1 MKLNNFKDFM
11 INFGKKR
18 YLKLFLFFI
27 AALFAGFLE
36 FIGIALI
43 YPFIMLIISPDIV
56 IDAAYYTKYIQIIGI
71 HNLKLTT
78 FIIGIAILLIFI
90 FKNIYII
97 LNTYLQLKFVNNW
110 KNDLKGKF
118 MKYFIY
124 APYKDVMNVSRADKM
139 YILTTLASQSIDVFV
154 MRTLNLITNAIII
167 TMIIGILFVKF
178 PLAAVVTIIFVVLST
193 GIQNRYFKN
202 KTTELAKIIN
212 KKSRIYN
219 QTIMEIIGNLKEFKI
234 LSAEDAFFKNYFKTE
249 KELCKIGFTQQ
260 FYLSIPSYIIEILI
274 VVSLLLLGVII
285 TVKNIGDNSALIA
298 SYAVIAAAIFR
309 IAPALNRIQ
318 TSIININTSRE
329 FVRKINEYY
338 DKFQLNKFKPYSLNN
353 KKRLPFKHCI
363 ELKNIYFA
371 YNEGKDIIKNL
382 SLTIEKG
389 DFIGI
394 IGLSGA
400 GKSTFADILTGL
412 LPIKSGKILLDGLEL
427 TYKNFPY
434 FRNMIGYVPQQV
446 NVLDKS
452 FKENIAWG
460 IPDDCIDEEGI
471 IKTLQEVRLYDV
483 VSSYEDGL
491 NAKPLINSNG
501 LSQGQKQRL
510 AIARALYR
518 DPEILILDEA
528 TSSLD
533 VLTENE
539 ITEMLNVICQHK
551 TIIAIAHRLST
562 LKACNKLVY
571 MKDGCIVDTGT
582 FDELST
588 RHADFENLVKLSSL
602 K

>member
-1 MKLNNFKDFM
+1 MKLYNFK
-11 INFGKKR
+11 NFITNYGQKR
-18 YLKLFLFFI
+18 YFKLFLFFI
-27 AALFAGFLE
+27 MALFAGFLE
-36 FIGIALI
+36 FAGVALI
-43 YPFIMLIISPDIV
+43 YPFIILIIKPDMV
-56 IDAAYYTKYIQIIGI
+56 VNSVYYTKYIQIIGI
-71 HNLKLTT
+71 HNPQLIS
-78 FIIGIAILLIFI
+78 FIIGITVLFIFI
-90 FKNIYII
+90 LKNIYMII
-97 LNTYLQLKFVNNW
+97 NTYMQLKFVSDW
-110 KNDLKGKF
+110 QRDLKGLF
-118 MKYFIY
+118 IRYFIY
-124 APYKDVMNVSRADKM
+124 APYKDIMKISRADKS
-139 YILTTLASQSIDVFV
+139 YISNTLVAQSINGFI
-154 MRTLNLITNAIII
+154 MRALSLVTNAIII
-167 TMIIGILFVKF
+167 VMIIGFLLIKF
-178 PLAAVVTIIFVVLST
+178 PLAASAAIIFVVVSLNL
-193 GIQNRYFKN
+193 QNRYFKN
-202 KTTELAKIIN
+202 KIYKLAKILN
-212 KKSRIYN
+212 EQSRRYN
-219 QTIMEIIGNLKEFKI
+219 QTCNEIITNLKEFKI
-234 LSAEDAFFKNYFKTE
+234 LSVEDTFFKNYFKNE
-249 KELCKIGFTQQ
+249 KDFRDIEVTQM
-260 FYLSIPSYIIEILI
+260 FYVSIPQYIIEIL
-274 VVSLLLLGVII
+274 VVLSLLLLGIII
-285 TVKNIGDNSALIA
+285 TIKNFTNNSMLIA
-298 SYAVIAAAIFR
+298 SYAVIAASIFR

-329 FVRKINEYY
+329 FVQKINEYY
-338 DKFQLNKFKPYSLNN
+338 DKFQLNKFKPYSVNN
-353 KKRLPFKHCI
+353 KRRLPFKHYI

-371 YNEGKDIIKNL
+371 YNEGKNVIKNL

-412 LPIKSGKILLDGLEL
+412 LPIQSGKILLDGQEL

-539 ITEMLNVICQHK
+539 ITEMLNVIGQHK

-571 MKDGCIVDTGT
+571 MKDGCIIDTGT

>member
-1 MKLNNFKDFM
+1 MKLNNFKNFI

-18 YLKLFLFFI
+18 CLKLSLFFI
-27 AALFAGFLE
+27 TALFAGFLE
-36 FIGIALI
+36 FAGIALI

-56 IDAAYYTKYIQIIGI
+56 TNSVYYTKYTQIIGI
-71 HNLKLTT
+71 YNTQLTA
-78 FIIGIAILLIFI
+78 FVIGIAVLFIFI

-97 LNTYLQLKFVNNW
+97 LNTFFQLQFVSNW
-110 KNDLKGKF
+110 KRDLTGRF
-118 MKYFIY
+118 MQYFIY
-124 APYKDVMNVSRADKM
+124 APYNSVMNISQADKM
-139 YILTTLASQSIDVFV
+139 YILITLTKQSVDGFV
-154 MRTLNLITNAIII
+154 MRALNLLTNAVII

-178 PLAAVVTIIFVVLST
+178 PLAAAVTIIFVVSST
-193 GIQNRYFKN
+193 VLQNKYFK
-202 KTTELAKIIN
+202 KKINILS
-212 KKSRIYN
+212 KKISEKSQIYN
-219 QTIMEIIGNLKEFKI
+219 KTIMEIIGNLKEFKI
-234 LSAEDAFFKNYFKTE
+234 LSAEDTFFKNYLNQESNFRETE
-249 KELCKIGFTQQ
+249 ILQL
-260 FYLSIPSYIIEILI
+260 FYTSIPPYIIEILI

-318 TSIININTSRE
+318 TAIIHINSSRE
-329 FVRKINEYY
+329 YVRKINEYY
-338 DKFQLNKFKPYSLNN
+338 DKFQLNRFKPYSLNN

-371 YNEGKDIIKNL
+371 YNEGKDVIKNL

-412 LPIKSGKILLDGLEL
+412 LPIKSGKILLDGAEL
-427 TYKNFPY
+427 NYKNFPY

-452 FKENIAWG
+452 FKNNIAWG

-471 IKTLQEVRLYDV
+471 IKTLQAVRLHDV
-483 VSSYEDGL
+483 VSSYGEGI

-518 DPEILILDEA
+518 NPEILILDEA

-533 VLTENE
+533 VQTESE
-539 ITEMLNVICQHK
+539 ITEMLNIIGQHK

-562 LKACNKLVY
+562 LKVCNKLVY
-571 MKDGCIVDTGT
+571 MKDGCVVDTGT
-582 FDELST
+582 FGELSM
-588 RHADFENLVKLSSL
+588 RHADFDNLVKLSSL

>member
-1 MKLNNFKDFM
+1 MKLNNFKNFI

-18 YLKLFLFFI
+18 CLKLSLFFI
-27 AALFAGFLE
+27 TALFAGFLE
-36 FIGIALI
+36 FAGIALI

-56 IDAAYYTKYIQIIGI
+56 TNSVYYTKYTQIIGI
-71 HNLKLTT
+71 YNTQLTA
-78 FIIGIAILLIFI
+78 FVIGIAVLFIFI

-97 LNTYLQLKFVNNW
+97 LNTFFQLQFVSNW
-110 KNDLKGKF
+110 KRDLTGRF
-118 MKYFIY
+118 MQYFIY
-124 APYKDVMNVSRADKM
+124 APYNSVMNISQADKM
-139 YILTTLASQSIDVFV
+139 YILITLTKQSVDGFV
-154 MRTLNLITNAIII
+154 MRALNLLTNAVII

-178 PLAAVVTIIFVVLST
+178 PLAAAVTIIFVVSST
-193 GIQNRYFKN
+193 VLQNKYFK
-202 KTTELAKIIN
+202 KKINILS
-212 KKSRIYN
+212 KKISEKSQIYN
-219 QTIMEIIGNLKEFKI
+219 RTIMEIIGNLKEFKI
-234 LSAEDAFFKNYFKTE
+234 LSAEDTFFKNYLNQESNFRETE
-249 KELCKIGFTQQ
+249 ILQL
-260 FYLSIPSYIIEILI
+260 FYTSIPPYIIEILI

-318 TSIININTSRE
+318 TSIIHINSSRE
-329 FVRKINEYY
+329 YVRKINEYY
-338 DKFQLNKFKPYSLNN
+338 DKFQLNRFKPYSLNN

-371 YNEGKDIIKNL
+371 YNEGKDVIKNL

-412 LPIKSGKILLDGLEL
+412 LPIKSGKILLDGAEL
-427 TYKNFPY
+427 NYKNFPY

-452 FKENIAWG
+452 FKNNIAWG

-471 IKTLQEVRLYDV
+471 IKTLQAVRLHDV
-483 VSSYEDGL
+483 VSSYGEGI

-518 DPEILILDEA
+518 NPEILILDEA

-533 VLTENE
+533 VQTESE
-539 ITEMLNVICQHK
+539 ITEMLNIIGQHK

-562 LKACNKLVY
+562 LKVCNKLVY
-571 MKDGCIVDTGT
+571 MKDGCVVDTGT
-582 FDELST
+582 FGELSM
-588 RHADFENLVKLSSL
+588 RHADFDNLVKLSSL

>member
-1 MKLNNFKDFM
+1 MKLNNFKNFI
-11 INFGKKR
+11 INFGQKR

-27 AALFAGFLE
+27 TALFAGFLE

-43 YPFIMLIISPDIV
+43 SPFIILIVSPDI
-56 IDAAYYTKYIQIIGI
+56 ITNSAYYTKYIHLTGI
-71 HNLKLTT
+71 YNPKLTA

-90 FKNIYII
+90 FKNLYII
-97 LNTYLQLKFVNNW
+97 LNTYFQFKFVTDW
-110 KNDLKGKF
+110 KSDLTGRF
-118 MKYFIY
+118 MQYFIY
-124 APYKDVMNVSRADKM
+124 APYKDIMNISLPDKK
-139 YILTTLASQSIDVFV
+139 YILTTLTGQTIDGFV
-154 MRTLNLITNAIII
+154 MRTLNLVTNTIII
-167 TMIIGILFVKF
+167 IMIISILFVKF
-178 PLAAVVTIIFVVLST
+178 PLAATVTIIFIVLSV
-193 GIQNRYFKN
+193 GIQNRCFKN
-202 KTTELAKIIN
+202 KATELAHIITE
-212 KKSRIYN
+212 KAQIYN
-219 QTIMEIIGNLKEFKI
+219 QTVMEIIGNLKEFKI
-234 LSAEDAFFKNYFKTE
+234 LSAEDAFLKNYFRKE
-249 KELCKIGFTQQ
+249 KDLCKIEVKKQ
-260 FYLSIPSYIIEILI
+260 FYASIPPYITEILI
-274 VVSLLLLGVII
+274 VLSLLLLGIII
-285 TVKNIGDNSALIA
+285 TIKNLTDNSMLIA
-298 SYAVIAAAIFR
+298 SYAVIAASIFR

-318 TSIININTSRE
+318 TSIININASRGY
-329 FVRKINEYY
+329 VSKINEYY

-371 YNEGKDIIKNL
+371 YNEGKDVIKNL

-412 LPIKSGKILLDGLEL
+412 LPIQSGKILLDGLEL

-434 FRNMIGYVPQQV
+434 FRNMIGYVPQQI

-452 FKENIAWG
+452 FKNNIAWG

-471 IKTLQEVRLYDV
+471 IKTLQAVRLYDV
-483 VSSYEDGL
+483 VSSYGEGI

-518 DPEILILDEA
+518 KPEILILDEA

-533 VLTENE
+533 VQTENE
-539 ITEMLNVICQHK
+539 ITEMLNIIGQHK